1 MTTIVLGAGL
11 AGVTTA
17 WYLAAQGRKVKVIDR
32 QPCAANETSYANA
45 GMIAPGHAYTW
56 ASPRAPGILWRSLRD
71 KNQAL
76 LLRPNLNPRMW
87 AWLWQFL
94 QNCSAEKART
104 NTARKLVMCRYSQ
117 AELRMLTQKLD
128 LQYDLLSTGAL
139 YVYRDEAIFQK
150 GLANMQVLVDGGVP
164 LRGVTHDEA
173 ITREPALA
181 HARFA
186 GAILSPADESG
197 DARMFT
203 RHLFTQCEAAGV
215 EFLMDTPIQRIEA
228 EGDRIRGV
236 HTSRGVIQGDDYVLA
251 LGCDSPLLS
260 HALGYRLPVYPV
272 KGYSVTFPIDET
284 HEAPSMCGVD
294 EQALVAWA
302 RYGNRLRLTATA
314 EFTGYDRSHKPA
326 DFEPMLKVARQLFPN
341 GADYSRPD
349 YWAGLRPMTPEGT
362 PILGK
367 SRHRNLYLNTGHGHM
382 GWTMACGTA
391 RVVTDIMQGKKPEID
406 ITGMTLK

>member
-17 WYLAAQGRKVKVIDR
+17 WYLAAQGRKVRVIDR
-32 QPCAANETSYANA
+32 QPATANETSFANA
-45 GMIAPGHAYTW
+45 GLIAPGHAYTW

-71 KNQAL
+71 RNQAL
-76 LLRPNLNPRMW
+76 VLRPNLNPRMW

-94 QNCSAEKART
+94 LNCSAAKARL
-104 NTARKLVMCRYSQ
+104 NTSRKLTMCLYSQ
-117 AELRMLTQKLD
+117 EHLRTLTQELD

-139 YVYRDEAIFQK
+139 YLYRDDAILQK
-150 GLANMQVLVDGGVP
+150 GLSNMQVLVDGGVP
-164 LRGVTHDEA
+164 LRGVTREEA
-173 ITREPALA
+173 IALEPALA
-181 HARFA
+181 QCAFA
-186 GAILSPADESG
+186 GAILSPTDESG
-197 DARMFT
+197 DAR
-203 RHLFTQCEAAGV
+203 LFTLALTRQCEAAGV
-215 EFLMDTPIQRIEA
+215 EFLMDTSIEKIEA

-236 HTSRGVIQGDDYVLA
+236 RTSKGMIEGDDYVLA
-251 LGCDSPLLS
+251 LGCDSPLLT

-272 KGYSVTFPIDET
+272 KGYSVTYPIEDT
-284 HEAPSMCGVD
+284 HEAPSLGGVD

-326 DFEPMLKVARQLFPN
+326 DFEPMLNVARQLFPN
-341 GADYSRPD
+341 GADYTRPD

-391 RVVTDIMQGKKPEID
+391 RVVTDIMHDRQPEID

>member
-17 WYLAAQGRKVKVIDR
+17 WYLAALGRKVTVIDR
-32 QPCAANETSYANA
+32 QELAAAETSYANA

-71 KNQAL
+71 DTQAL

-87 AWLWQFL
+87 SWLWQFL
-94 QNCSAEKART
+94 RNCTAQKARL
-104 NTARKLVMCRYSQ
+104 NTTRKLGLCRYSQ
-117 AELRMLTQKLD
+117 EELHKLTHAQN

-139 YVYRDEAIFQK
+139 YLYRDTALFER
-150 GLANMQVLVDGGVP
+150 GTANMQILVDGGVP
-164 LRGVTHDEA
+164 LRGICREEA
-173 ITREPALA
+173 IRREPALA
-181 HARFA
+181 QCQFA
-186 GAILSPADESG
+186 GAILSPGDESG

-203 RHLFTQCEAAGV
+203 RHLAAECRAAGV
-215 EFLMDTPIQRIEA
+215 EFMMGTHIDRMEA
-228 EGDRIRGV
+228 DGDRICAI
-236 HTSRGVIQGDDYVLA
+236 HTNQGIVQGDEYVLA
-251 LGCDSPLLS
+251 LGCDSPLVAQ
-260 HALGYRLPVYPV
+260 ALGYRLPIYPV
-272 KGYSVTFPIDET
+272 KGYSVTFPIREE
-284 HEAPSMCGVD
+284 HAAPSMCGVD

-302 RYGNRLRLTATA
+302 RYGNRLRVTATA
-314 EFTGYDRSHKPA
+314 EFTGYDRSHQPS
-326 DFEPMLKVARQLFPN
+326 DFAPMLKVAQELFPN
-341 GADYSRPD
+341 GADYSQPD

-391 RVVTDIMQGKKPEID
+391 RVVTDIMHGKPPEID
-406 ITGMTLK
+406 ITGMTLQ

>member
-1 MTTIVLGAGL
+1 MTTIILGAGL

-17 WYLAAQGRKVKVIDR
+17 WYLAAEGRKVKVIDR
-32 QPCAANETSYANA
+32 QPVAANETSYANA

-71 KNQAL
+71 RNQAL
-76 LLRPNLNPRMW
+76 VLRPNLNPRMW

-94 QNCSAEKART
+94 LNCSADKARR
-104 NTARKLVMCRYSQ
+104 NTARKLVMCLYSQ
-117 AELRMLTQKLD
+117 QELRTLTEKLD

-139 YVYRDEAIFQK
+139 YLYRDEEILQK

-164 LRGVTHDEA
+164 LRGVTREEA
-173 ITREPALA
+173 IQREPALA
-181 HARFA
+181 QCQFA
-186 GAILSPADESG
+186 GAILSPTDESG

-203 RHLFTQCEAAGV
+203 RNLAAKCEEAGV
-215 EFLMDTPIQRIEA
+215 EFLMDTHIERIES
-228 EGDRIRGV
+228 EGDRITGV
-236 HTSRGVIQGDDYVLA
+236 RTSQGLIQGDEYVLA

-272 KGYSVTFPIDET
+272 KGYSVTFPIGEN
-284 HEAPSMCGVD
+284 HQAPSMCGVD

-314 EFTGYDRSHKPA
+314 EFTGYDRSHKPS

-341 GADYSRPD
+341 GADYSQPD

-391 RVVTDIMQGKKPEID
+391 RVVTDIMQGRAPEIN